1 MACGELAALRLGLA
15 SIMGH
20 DNEAQKSHDVAE
32 ITIDGKVPAPLQSLA
47 AAKDLGSLTNR
58 YEEALSDLG
67 ERVAKLKTDDPKIA
81 YYRTLLVTTKKVEME
96 LERHNKAMMGL
107 YEDLD
112 EMHDYIHEIYPD

>member
-20 DNEAQKSHDVAE
+20 ENEAQKAHDEAE
-32 ITIDGKVPAPLQSLA
+32 IKIEGEVPATLRALSES
-47 AAKDLGSLTNR
+47 KDLSGLMNR
-58 YEEALSDLG
+58 YEEALSELG
-67 ERVAKLKTDDPKIA
+67 EKVAKLNGDDPKIA

-96 LERHNKAMMGL
+96 LERHQKSLMGL

-112 EMHDYIHEIYPD
+112 EVHDYIHEVYPD